1 MKSLTEGIS
10 RQGGNGTETL
20 RDWMEWTRLFIISMR
35 WDVRAM
41 ILSFF
46 FLPLTSSVPANN
58 GIRYYSEKK
67 NTWEKTMI
75 RSHGFEIRNFNI
87 YAFAI
92 AVKNESTPRLV
103 LWFLTRETTMQTIW
117 FWDMSEIF
125 FRRFY
130 IHTLLFLSTVF
141 FRISAS
147 SSWFPMTDLAVVKT
161 PLSSFYIVRLKLN
174 LDAISILL
182 GSLALKSYVI

>member
-1 MKSLTEGIS
+1 MNRRWSRWHLSSGWEWDWNFEGL
-10 RQGGNGTETL
+10 NGMNET
-20 RDWMEWTRLFIISMR
+20 FHYSNAMR
-35 WDVRAM
+35 CEGYDFE
-41 ILSFF
+41 LF

-141 FRISAS
+141 FFVSPPPPPGFRWRI
-147 SSWFPMTDLAVVKT
+147 WL
-161 PLSSFYIVRLKLN
+161 
-174 LDAISILL
+174 
-182 GSLALKSYVI
+182 